1 LTPATPFDRNC
12 RRITDR
18 AAIEGVGVERR
29 SKGSP
34 ASGAYRDLC
43 GDCPLTR
50 RRALAGFGLTEPD
63 SGSDA
68 AASRTRAELVGDEW
82 VVNGAK
88 ASITNSGTHI
98 TSVVTV
104 TARTGTIGGGDG
116 SFPRS
121 STAFISRRARLDA
134 TTPGQSHRLEK
145 RNRTPAWLGGVVP
158 DWTPP
163 REAILTTPEKPCE
176 A

>member
-1 LTPATPFDRNC
+1 MQANHGPRGDRGSRCRAT
-12 RRITDR
+12 
-18 AAIEGVGVERR
+18 EQGVPGERR
-29 SKGSP
+29 RPGP
-34 ASGAYRDLC
+34 LRRL
-43 GDCPLTR
+43 PLTR

-63 SGSDA
+63 AGSDA